1 MLSARPMA
9 ISAKEVLA
17 AARLARLELDPSEV
31 DPLTAELQKILTY
44 VDQLSQLDT
53 TGVPRTMQV
62 EAPAAPLRPDVVLP
76 GANKAEVL
84 ASAPRADDVG
94 FLVPGFVDGS

>member
-1 MLSARPMA
+1 MA

-17 AARLARLELDPSEV
+17 AARLARLELAASEV
-31 DPLTAELQKILTY
+31 EPFTAELQKILTY
-44 VDQLSQLDT
+44 VDQLRELDT
-53 TGVPRTMQV
+53 TGVPRTIEV
-62 EAPAAPLRPDVVLP
+62 GAPSAPLRPDVVTP

-84 ASAPRADDVG
+84 ASAPRADEVG